1 MSPAEPGARG
11 RARVQEVLARALGA
25 LDGVLLETPVGQES
39 TDDAQVLRPDDGPRL
54 LVPVEVSKRGGRRSL
69 ALLRVLP
76 LAMPGAT
83 SPPKGGAAPGRWRQ
97 EWEDL
102 TSPARGDAGVPNPHP
117 AGVALPRHAPVLPPL
132 FYCRAKNVWIA
143 AVCPGCG
150 GPGDGASTE
159 NRCASC
165 GSPASAASGGSP
177 AALPPLRALWDR
189 VNGKGTG
196 DELDPAC
203 VSCDRRTACFPSSGP
218 PEGPGAAV
226 DALQAISSSPW
237 GGVLLEPFHLPFD
250 AWCRLASGTSWMEV
264 RPSLSGVPASILE
277 EADARLRE
285 ERPFLQPEASREPFG
300 LESLLLRLET
310 LRQLLEGLRAL
321 AVEAGHPHL
330 GLAPGTVWVRLEEPG
345 SLRTA
350 LWGARLSFV
359 DTSPGWA
366 PERGGGKAPS
376 LRPPF
381 LVPPGCERGDE
392 SFEGLCIAR
401 ASGGVVADKG
411 AIGIDF
417 LPNAPLAR
425 PPAKGDAV
433 LLGVPG
439 PKSGDVE
446 RVLSARVEIGFPEVC
461 RILVSDPALTSDE
474 IRGLLTGA
482 AVKLWLRR
490 DHSLVDDLFAAGTLF
505 LSSLLR
511 APGDA
516 AEAARF
522 RDALAPRLLGAG
534 GADGG
539 ATEAL
544 RAVTSSGLFPVHDMS
559 SPAGSSPASRGVTAM
574 LDRALTARAVA
585 LGMRLCAAVPGGFP
599 CQAHEPVGPAER
611 ERAYLGLLS
620 DLTAFSRDVR
630 ERLLATAATG
640 DTALA
645 ALGAFAVERL
655 KALAE
660 GRPVHGSGV
669 APVSGK
675 EPR

>member
-1 MSPAEPGARG
+1 
-11 RARVQEVLARALGA
+11 
-25 LDGVLLETPVGQES
+25 
-39 TDDAQVLRPDDGPRL
+39 
-54 LVPVEVSKRGGRRSL
+54 
-69 ALLRVLP
+69 
-76 LAMPGAT
+76 
-83 SPPKGGAAPGRWRQ
+83 
-97 EWEDL
+97 
-102 TSPARGDAGVPNPHP
+102 
-117 AGVALPRHAPVLPPL
+117 
-132 FYCRAKNVWIA
+132 
-143 AVCPGCG
+143 
-150 GPGDGASTE
+150 
-159 NRCASC
+159 
-165 GSPASAASGGSP
+165 
-177 AALPPLRALWDR
+177 LPPLRALWDR

-218 PEGPGAAV
+218 AEGPGTAV
-226 DALQAISSSPW
+226 EALQPISSSPW
-237 GGVLLEPFHLPFD
+237 GGILLEPFHVPFD
-250 AWCRLASGTSWMEV
+250 AWCRLASGASWMDV
-264 RPSLSGVPASILE
+264 RPSLSGVPTAILE
-277 EADARLRE
+277 EADARLRD
-285 ERPFLQPEASREPFG
+285 ERPFLQLEASREPFG

-321 AVEAGHPHL
+321 AAGVGHPHL
-330 GLAPGTVWVRLEEPG
+330 GLAPRTLWIRLEEPG

-350 LWGARLSFV
+350 LWGARVSFL

-366 PERGGGKAPS
+366 PDRGGGEAPS

-401 ASGGVVADKG
+401 ASGAVAPDKG

-417 LPNAPLAR
+417 LPNAPLGR

-439 PKSGDVE
+439 PRSGDVE

-461 RILVSDPALTSDE
+461 RIMVSDPVLTPDE

-482 AVKLWLRR
+482 AVQLRLRR

-511 APGDA
+511 TPGDA

-522 RDALAPRLLGAG
+522 RDALAPRLQGAG

-539 ATEAL
+539 ATETL
-544 RAVTSSGLFPVHDMS
+544 RAVMSSGLFPVQDGSNPEES
-559 SPAGSSPASRGVTAM
+559 SAASRGVPAM

-599 CQAHEPVGPAER
+599 CQAHEPVGSAER
-611 ERAYLGLLS
+611 DRAYEGLLS
-620 DLTAFSRDVR
+620 ALTAFSREVR

-640 DTALA
+640 DAALA
-645 ALGAFAVERL
+645 ALGAYAVERL

-660 GRPVHGSGV
+660 RRPVQGSGV
-669 APVSGK
+669 APGSLK